1 MLVIKTHYCISFER
15 VAIIACLIAVTFGIN
30 LLVGLVSQNSFAQ
43 DNMDTNGDGVVD
55 ASDATTTT
63 TTTDATNASSTDEIQ
78 MDTNGDGV
86 VDDQDTPAAE
96 AVPGDTNGD
105 GVVDDQDT
113 PAAEAVPGD
122 TNGDGVVDD
131 QDTPAA
137 EAVPGDTNGDGVVD
151 DQDTPAAE
159 AVPGDTNGDGVVD
172 DQDTPAAEAVPGDTN
187 GDGVVDE
194 LDTQTPATTT
204 DATNASS
211 TEEIQMDT
219 NGDGVV
225 DAFDEMPDF
234 FKPCNP
240 NSPTLRIGKDGT
252 VGSIGPKVK
261 ELQSHLTDLGY
272 KKFLGPPGIDG
283 KFGPY
288 TEGAV
293 KQFQIDMGLKGKDGI
308 AGPETW
314 AKICELLSLGNKS
327 KPLYVSQQYSCNP
340 NSDTLEPDSEN
351 AKVIEL
357 QTYLTDLGYGDLLEP
372 EKIDGK
378 FGPHTKNAVMAY
390 QKDFGLSNDEK
401 GIVDP
406 QTWLS
411 LCDQISL
418 LPKTFPTNNTP

>member
-1 MLVIKTHYCISFER
+1 MLVINTHYCLPFPKAVI
-15 VAIIACLIAVTFGIN
+15 VCLIAVTFGIN
-30 LLVGLVSQNSFAQ
+30 LFVGLVPLQNSFAQ
-43 DNMDTNGDGVVD
+43 DFDTNGDGVVD
-55 ASDATTTT
+55 ELDDQSASATP
-63 TTTDATNASSTDEIQ
+63 STEEIQ

-86 VDDQDTPAAE
+86 VD
-96 AVPGDTNGD
+96 
-105 GVVDDQDT
+105 
-113 PAAEAVPGD
+113 
-122 TNGDGVVDD
+122 
-131 QDTPAA
+131 
-137 EAVPGDTNGDGVVD
+137 
-151 DQDTPAAE
+151 
-159 AVPGDTNGDGVVD
+159 
-172 DQDTPAAEAVPGDTN
+172 
-187 GDGVVDE
+187 E
-194 LDTQTPATTT
+194 LDETTATPTETPTDTGATPTET
-204 DATNASS
+204 P

-240 NSPTLRIGKDGT
+240 NSPTLRIGKDDT

-272 KKFLGPPGIDG
+272 QKFLGPPGIDG

-314 AKICELLSLGNKS
+314 AKICELLSLANKS

-390 QKDFGLSNDEK
+390 QQDKGLSNDEK
-401 GIVDP
+401 GIVGP

-411 LCDQISL
+411 LCDQISM
-418 LPKTFPTNNTP
+418 LPTTIPANNTP